1 MDNVPGNLLNVAEI
15 IESSR
20 IYGPGIR
27 FVIWVQG
34 CSIRCKGCWN
44 GDMHSFEAKHLWTI
58 DDLYNEVIS
67 TPGIEGITIL
77 GGEPLHQSKALL
89 DLAERITKRDLTIML
104 YTGFEIHE
112 IEDTHSKEL
121 IAISDIVVAGRYIE
135 EERSVFLKWRG
146 SSNQSIIFQ
155 NEEYQRHYGRRRD
168 ENEIEIRIDELG
180 QMTLLGYPEE
190 EIIKEVF
197 E

>member
-1 MDNVPGNLLNVAEI
+1 MDILSGNLLNLAEI

-44 GDMHSFEAKHLWTI
+44 KEMHSFEPKHLWTI
-58 DDLYNEVIS
+58 DDLYTKIIS
-67 TPGIEGITIL
+67 TPDIEGITVL
-77 GGEPLHQSKALL
+77 GGEPLHQSKTLL
-89 DLAERITKRDLTIML
+89 SLAERIKELDMTVML
-104 YTGFEIHE
+104 YTGFEIDE
-112 IEDTHSKEL
+112 IKDKHSQRL
-121 IAISDIVVAGRYIE
+121 IGISDIVVVGRYIE
-135 EERSVFLKWRG
+135 EERSLFLKWRG
-146 SSNQSIIFQ
+146 STNQSIIFN
-155 NEEYQRHYGRRRD
+155 NEEYQKLYRRMGN
-168 ENEIEIRIDELG
+168 ENEIEIHIDDLG
-180 QMTLLGYPEE
+180 RMTLLGYPKE